1 MVIDP
6 REVRHI
12 ADLARVEL
20 DDDEVARMGVDL
32 GRVVDYIDQLKKA
45 ELPSDAESLTY
56 FDADVHRKD
65 RPGECLERDD
75 ALRNAPEED
84 GTYFLV
90 PKIVDRDEE

>member
-1 MVIDP
+1 MAIDP
-6 REVRHI
+6 KEVRHI
-12 ADLARVEL
+12 ADLSRVEL
-20 DDDEVARMGVDL
+20 DDDEVARLGGDL
-32 GRVVDYIDQLKKA
+32 ERIVDYIDQLKSA

-65 RPGECLERDD
+65 RPGECLAHDD

-90 PKIVDRDEE
+90 PKVVERDEG